1 VDPSAHPTEF
11 ADRHM
16 RRSKALVY
24 FFSAAVL
31 SLLFSQ
37 MARNA
42 RSIVLLYMVVVG
54 AGIAT
59 LLVGMVRSLRMGIFV
74 APDGVVVRTAFLT
87 RSWKWGELDRVS
99 SIDMTT
105 RGGPVGIAGMTTQR
119 SSPVTVIIPVFR
131 PVGKTPIPIRA
142 LKVATTSPQDGNGL
156 DDVLKVI
163 NSSIGEH
170 RAAGGA
176 SAVPPR
182 PS

>member
-1 VDPSAHPTEF
+1 VDPAAHLTEF

-16 RRSKALVY
+16 RRSKALVCL
-24 FFSAAVL
+24 FSAAVL

-37 MARNA
+37 MAANA
-42 RSIVLLYMVVVG
+42 RSIVLIYLVVVG

-74 APDGVVVRTAFLT
+74 VPDGVVVRTPFLT

-99 SIDMTT
+99 SIDMTS

-119 SSPVTVIIPVFR
+119 SAPLTVIVPVFR
-131 PVGKTPIPIRA
+131 PVGKTPVPIRA
-142 LKVATTSPQDGNGL
+142 LKVATKSPQDGNGL
-156 DDVLKVI
+156 DDVLQVI
-163 NSSIGEH
+163 NRFIGEH

-176 SAVPPR
+176 SAVPPT